1 MMGLNSQFLSRET
14 LESLGFARLGED
26 VLIHSTV
33 VIVDCRKIAL
43 GSRVRIDPFVIISN
57 RGGVEFGN
65 NIHIGGHSVLAGHG
79 AISFGDF
86 VNISHYVGI
95 YTSNEDI
102 SGRTLSHPTVPGG
115 DKTARIASV
124 HFASHSGVGAGSV
137 VLPGA
142 KFGEGS
148 ILGAMSRIS
157 RPLRPWATY
166 AGIPARRLRERRR
179 DVLEQEQE
187 YLASLRK
194 SDGRE

>member
-1 MMGLNSQFLSRET
+1 M
-14 LESLGFARLGED
+14 ESLGFARLGED
-26 VLIHSTV
+26 VLIHPTV

-57 RGGVEFGN
+57 RGGVEFGD

-86 VNISHYVGI
+86 VNISHHVGI
-95 YTSNEDI
+95 YTSNEDT
-102 SGRTLSHPTVPGG
+102 SGRVLSHPTVPGG
-115 DKTARIASV
+115 DKTARVASI
-124 HFASHSGVGAGSV
+124 HFARHSGVGAGSV